1 MKARVLI
8 AFALAAA
15 IAGRAWAKDANQFWS
30 DPYGKAS
37 TDGAGGDMMSNGFDS
52 GTSAEA
58 PMGPYGLEA
67 APNPYG
73 PNPYAPGTDPYGVD
87 AMSSGADHGTSAEA
101 PKSPYDL
108 EAAPN
113 PYAPNP
119 YAPGG
124 NPYAVPDGA
133 TPRSAGPGGAGQQNS
148 ELDMEFRDPLT
159 PSKRPSPSEELGRTT
174 AHGTNPSGASK
185 TGAEPLNGDPLKI
198 LGFNPYDAQ
207 SLLAPKG
214 RSVPS
219 GATAAGTD
227 PLGPGLPST
236 LGPAIPGGA
245 TP

>member
-15 IAGRAWAKDANQFWS
+15 IGGRAWGQDTNQFWS

-159 PSKRPSPSEELGRTT
+159 PSKRPSPSEELGR
-174 AHGTNPSGASK
+174 
-185 TGAEPLNGDPLKI
+185 
-198 LGFNPYDAQ
+198 
-207 SLLAPKG
+207 
-214 RSVPS
+214 
-219 GATAAGTD
+219 
-227 PLGPGLPST
+227 
-236 LGPAIPGGA
+236 
-245 TP
+245 